1 MSDLH
6 RKIEWFWAHRRNSS
20 LHHFSLLMTGLAG
33 RGWLPV
39 VNFWFDNQIVIG
51 VPNKGCYIFYDRQQ
65 LSSGVKYKDI
75 QESIDKN
82 PNFVEDFKRRSDEIF
97 GALFF
102 ACQKINEDNLSLLS
116 LTELASLYR
125 EFITALMAAPLIT
138 VQLWG
143 IEACFDENYKII
155 SFLKEKLK
163 ELDKE
168 NLFETYKEI
177 ISANTG
183 ETVAFTEQKN
193 FYQVASELYK
203 NEELRALFREK
214 DCSRI
219 AEELSKY
226 AYENALFEKHIIKYE
241 WVNTEYVSGG
251 WPKEKWIELFQ
262 KALNA
267 EQSPEQ
273 KLRQLLENFSSLNEK
288 RSAILE
294 ELNPPAEVAH
304 AINALA
310 ELIAQ
315 RDWAKGNFTKAL
327 LSYNKLLDEI
337 ARRLGITRNDILSYS
352 YQEIQ
357 NYFDAQ
363 KTVLAEEIR
372 DRQNYGFAIVIK
384 GGKFE
389 LISGKDNIENCIRQE
404 GIAQPFETLTRP
416 TEFKGLPACRGLIR
430 GRARVLE
437 DASKISEFKEGEIL
451 ITYMTTIEFIPVFR
465 KASAVVTDEGGMSCH
480 AAIISREFKLP
491 CIVGTQVATRV
502 IKTGDEIEVDAIK
515 GVVKILNQE

>member
-1 MSDLH
+1 M
-6 RKIEWFWAHRRNSS
+6 
-20 LHHFSLLMTGLAG
+20 
-33 RGWLPV
+33 
-39 VNFWFDNQIVIG
+39 
-51 VPNKGCYIFYDRQQ
+51 
-65 LSSGVKYKDI
+65 
-75 QESIDKN
+75 
-82 PNFVEDFKRRSDEIF
+82 
-97 GALFF
+97 
-102 ACQKINEDNLSLLS
+102 
-116 LTELASLYR
+116 
-125 EFITALMAAPLIT
+125 
-138 VQLWG
+138 
-143 IEACFDENYKII
+143 
-155 SFLKEKLK
+155 
-163 ELDKE
+163 
-168 NLFETYKEI
+168 
-177 ISANTG
+177 
-183 ETVAFTEQKN
+183 
-193 FYQVASELYK
+193 
-203 NEELRALFREK
+203 
-214 DCSRI
+214 
-219 AEELSKY
+219 
-226 AYENALFEKHIIKYE
+226 
-241 WVNTEYVSGG
+241 
-251 WPKEKWIELFQ
+251 
-262 KALNA
+262 
-267 EQSPEQ
+267 
-273 KLRQLLENFSSLNEK
+273 
-288 RSAILE
+288 
-294 ELNPPAEVAH
+294 
-304 AINALA
+304 
-310 ELIAQ
+310 
-315 RDWAKGNFTKAL
+315 
-327 LSYNKLLDEI
+327 DEI